1 MHYDTEHHIDIPLDF
16 EGWWNTPG
24 VWVEEPNQRR
34 NGWSGMMRQTI
45 GSQMY
50 YIKKQCN
57 HLCRSLEHPMGWP
70 TASREHEN
78 ILRLQAL
85 GLHTPEPVFHANRR
99 NSQGFEAV
107 LVTKELAGFM
117 ALDSQTDLAESA
129 QEALARETGRVLG
142 VMHRAKLQHSCLYD
156 KHIMVRWADARPEIA
171 LIDLEKLRRPLMPW
185 RAAIHDLNQLKRHQF
200 IWSESQW
207 KLLLESHASS
217 LNRLLPNDH
226 AVDDHA

>member
-1 MHYDTEHHIDIPLDF
+1 MHNSTEAHHAVPSDF
-16 EGWWNTPG
+16 AGWWNAPG
-24 VWVEEPNQRR
+24 DWVEEPNQRR

-45 GSQMY
+45 GAQMY

-57 HLCRSLEHPMGWP
+57 HLCRSLGHPMGWP
-70 TASREHEN
+70 TASREYEN

-85 GLHTPEPVFHANRR
+85 GLHTAEPVFHANRR

-107 LVTKELAGFM
+107 LVTKELAGFT
-117 ALDSQTDLAESA
+117 ALDCQTNLEESA
-129 QEALARETGRVLG
+129 REVLAREVGRVLG
-142 VMHRAKLQHSCLYD
+142 IMHRARLQHSCLYD
-156 KHIMVRWADARPEIA
+156 KHIMVRWADGRPDIA

-185 RAAIHDLNQLKRHQF
+185 RVAKHDLNQLKRHQF

-217 LNRLLPNDH
+217 MASLRPNDERINDC
-226 AVDDHA
+226 A